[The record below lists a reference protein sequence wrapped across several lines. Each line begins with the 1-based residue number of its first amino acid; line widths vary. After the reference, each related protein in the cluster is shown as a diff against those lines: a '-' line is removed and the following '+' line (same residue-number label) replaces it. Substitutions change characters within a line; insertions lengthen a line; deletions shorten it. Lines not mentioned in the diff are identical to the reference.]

1 MTSDPKDIPGRF
13 ETRVEKARTTDRES
27 RKLID
32 ADLQSTRKK
41 TERLKAQRIAQ
52 EASEGITDL
61 DRKKPPKRK

>member
-13 ETRVEKARTTDRES
+13 DTRFEKARATDRES

-32 ADLQSTRKK
+32 ADLQTTRKK

-52 EASEGITDL
+52 EASKGITDL
-61 DRKKPPKRK
+61 DKQKPPKRK

>member
-1 MTSDPKDIPGRF
+1 MTSDPKDISGRLD
-13 ETRVEKARTTDRES
+13 TRSEKVRATDRES

-32 ADLQSTRKK
+32 ADLQSTRTK

-52 EASEGITDL
+52 EASKGITDL